1 VLEYDDGPEGDSGD
15 KAEGKKAVDN
25 IFRNDMGLA
34 VFHTLHIIP
43 YGGEAPFSFTPKM
56 HLHKNCGD
64 V

>member
-1 VLEYDDGPEGDSGD
+1 SGD

-43 YGGEAPFSFTPKM
+43 YGWKASF
-56 HLHKNCGD
+56 L
-64 V
+64 